1 MVGVLVC
8 GAQMCIRASR
18 STSATMHILKQCTW
32 MLIQC
37 LYGYGHNSS
46 ILCIASNKPKLC
58 IDVWHKLYFCHVIT
72 AQKLLLRA
80 VRGNGW
86 QRMCFTFQ
94 LFYNIFLSSI
104 FHLLQLMLMLVIC
117 VKLFLRWT
125 CVSLFM
131 NPGSLCT
138 DRLANLPCTSLNFL
152 TIGG

>member
-94 LFYNIFLSSI
+94 LFYNIVKYYFSFTTTNADVSHLCETLPQMNVCKFIHEPRLTVHRPLS
-104 FHLLQLMLMLVIC
+104 
-117 VKLFLRWT
+117 
-125 CVSLFM
+125 
-131 NPGSLCT
+131 
-138 DRLANLPCTSLNFL
+138 
-152 TIGG
+152 